1 MGYGADR
8 PSIFRCRTF
17 VIRIL
22 PFPHG
27 ARIRIVKYIFTANIL
42 FTTCTS
48 VCKGFEYTGVCAV
61 RRFDDRILHSIW
73 SNGRSLCWLISFR
86 KRRFVSVSLLAFVA
100 SAMTFLMYIGKMI
113 LLHGHLYRFG
123 TGFPFDGIPGIA
135 FDPVDLLTIAVSGYV
150 TALLFSLV
158 HRNRH
163 KQKRQIDAD
172 YRMRHPTRL
181 YDLARCLVRFMLSK
195 PLS

>member
-8 PSIFRCRTF
+8 PSIFQCRTF

-86 KRRFVSVSLLAFVA
+86 KRRFVSVFLLAFVA
-100 SAMTFLMYIGKMI
+100 SAMTFLMYIGEMI
-113 LLHGHLYRFG
+113 LLNKHLYSFG
-123 TGFPFDGIPGIA
+123 TGFIFDSIPGIVFA
-135 FDPVDLLTIAVSGYV
+135 PIDLLIILASACI
-150 TALLFSLV
+150 TALIFTIL
-158 HRNRH
+158 NG
-163 KQKRQIDAD
+163 
-172 YRMRHPTRL
+172 YRRTKKE
-181 YDLARCLVRFMLSK
+181 A
-195 PLS
+195 